1 MRHRTPARW
10 LAPLALVAAAAAVY
24 AIASSGGGDG
34 GGKSSPDGRSTTGRQ
49 GTSTTRTTSR
59 PRRRTYT
66 VKPGDVLSSIA
77 LKTGLTVQELQAL
90 NPDVDAQTLSV
101 GQKLK
106 LR

>member
-34 GGKSSPDGRSTTGRQ
+34 GGTSSPDGRSTTGRQ
-49 GTSTTRTTSR
+49 ATSTTRTTSR

-77 LKTGLTVQELQAL
+77 LKTGLTVEELQAL